1 MRSRRL
7 RRPSCRSISRRLC
20 SNASSTA
27 CERNFRNSSI
37 AFCASTPQD
46 RKIRRNRAM
55 DKAFSPTDIESRI
68 YARWEANGY
77 FAPSGRGPSFSIVIP
92 PPNVTGTL
100 HMGHAF
106 QDTIM
111 DALIRHR
118 RMQGFD
124 TLWQPGTDHAGIA
137 TQMVVERQLHAE
149 GIRRADL
156 SREEFIGR
164 VWSWKEQSGGQ
175 IARQM
180 RRLGTSVDWQ
190 RDRFTMDPGLSKTV
204 TEVFVRLYEQGLIYR
219 GKRLVNWDPV
229 LNTALS
235 DLEVVAEEETGNL
248 WHIRYRLADDSGFI
262 VVATTR
268 PETLL
273 GDAAVAVHPEDERY
287 RHLIGRSV
295 RLPIASR
302 DIPIIADTY
311 VDPKFGS
318 GCVKITPAHDFNDYE
333 VGQRHGLP
341 LINIMNPDASL
352 NDSVP
357 SAYRGLD
364 RSAARTRILADLEML
379 GLVERVEAHKLTVP
393 RGDRS
398 NAVLE
403 PLLTDQWFVDIKP
416 LAEPAIRAVEEGDI
430 RFVPENWSA
439 VYYEWMHKIK
449 DWCISRQLWW
459 GHRIPAWYDPD
470 GRWYVARS
478 EAEARAAHGINPS
491 MALRQDDDVLDTWF
505 SSALWP
511 FSTQGWPEH
520 TPALNTYYPTSV
532 LVTGFD
538 IIFFWVA
545 RMIMM
550 GLKFTGQ
557 APFREVYVH
566 GLIRDHDGQK
576 MSKSKGNVIDPL
588 DIVDGISLDDLLAK
602 RTSGLMQPQMKP
614 AIERATRKQFPQ
626 GIPAF
631 GTDALRLC
639 FARLATQSR
648 DLRFDMS
655 RVEEYRNFCNK
666 LWNAAR
672 YVLTNVENQE
682 LAPRGSGAES
692 SLADRWIRAR
702 LKAMLTRVD
711 EGFAE
716 YRLDTVANA
725 LYEFT
730 WNEFCDWYVELS
742 KAVLQ
747 SETSSEQEKRAAR
760 RTLIDTLEILL
771 RALHPLAPFI
781 SEEIWQRVRECAA
794 ARGPAIMV
802 SAYPRAEEIAA
813 DSGAEAE
820 MQWLMS
826 FILGLRQIRGE
837 MDIAPAR
844 RLDVLLQNA
853 APDDT
858 EYLARNR
865 ASLMRLAGIAEPRLL
880 APGEPAPISAVALVG
895 RLEIL
900 VPMAGLIDPTAEL
913 ERLAKRRRR
922 AAGDLEKLEAKLAN
936 GDFAKNAPAE
946 VVAKDRARVAELRA
960 ESDQL
965 DSQIARV
972 NRLLDP

>member
-1 MRSRRL
+1 
-7 RRPSCRSISRRLC
+7 
-20 SNASSTA
+20 
-27 CERNFRNSSI
+27 
-37 AFCASTPQD
+37 
-46 RKIRRNRAM
+46 M
-55 DKAFSPTDIESRI
+55 DKAFSPADIEPRI
-68 YARWEANGY
+68 YAHWEASGY
-77 FAPSGRGPSFSIVIP
+77 FAPSGHGPAYSIVIP

-106 QDTIM
+106 EHTIM
-111 DALIRHR
+111 DALIRFHR
-118 RMQGFD
+118 MRGFD

-137 TQMVVERQLHAE
+137 TQMVVERQLNAE
-149 GIRRADL
+149 GKRRVDL
-156 SREEFIGR
+156 GREAFVAR
-164 VWSWKEQSGGQ
+164 VWQWKEASGGM
-175 IARQM
+175 IAKQM
-180 RRLGTSVDWQ
+180 RRLGDSVDWQ
-190 RDRFTMDPGLSKTV
+190 RDQFTMDPRLSQTV
-204 TEVFVRLYEQGLIYR
+204 TEVFVRLYEEGLIYR

-229 LNTALS
+229 LKTAVS
-235 DLEVVAEEETGNL
+235 DLEVVAEEESGSL
-248 WHIRYRLADDSGFI
+248 WHLRYPQSDGEGFL

-268 PETLL
+268 PETML
-273 GDAAVAVHPEDERY
+273 GDAAVAVHPDDARY
-287 RHLIGRSV
+287 RHLIGRKV
-295 RLPIASR
+295 RLPLTER
-302 DIPIIADTY
+302 ELPIISDSY
-311 VDPKFGS
+311 VDPAFGS

-333 VGQRHGLP
+333 VGLRHNLP
-341 LINIMNPDASL
+341 LINIMTLDAAL

-357 SAYRGLD
+357 VAYQGLD
-364 RSAARTRILADLEML
+364 RTVARTRIVADLDAL
-379 GLVERVEAHKLTVP
+379 GLIERVEPHKLTVP

-416 LAEPAIRAVEEGDI
+416 LAAPAIRAVEDGRV
-430 RFVPENWSA
+430 RFVPENWTG
-439 VYYEWMHKIK
+439 VYFEWMHKIK

-478 EAEARAAHGINPS
+478 EAQARALHGIDAATP
-491 MALRQDDDVLDTWF
+491 LRQDSDVLDTWF

-511 FSTQGWPEH
+511 FSTQGWPEK
-520 TPALNTYYPTSV
+520 TRALQTYYPTQV

-557 APFREVYVH
+557 VPFREVYVH

-588 DIVDGISLDDLLAK
+588 DIVDGISLEALLTK

-614 AIERATRKQFPQ
+614 AIEKATRKQFPL
-626 GIPAF
+626 GIAAF

-672 YVLTNVENQE
+672 YVLMNVEGKE

-781 SEEIWQRVRECAA
+781 SESIWQRVRESAGA
-794 ARGPAIMV
+794 NGPAIML
-802 SAYPRAEEIAA
+802 SAYPRAEEIEA

-820 MQWLMS
+820 RQWVMS

-858 EYLARNR
+858 RYLARNR

-936 GDFAKNAPAE
+936 GDFARNAPAE